1 MPSYIDQTGRT
12 VILNSLPK
20 KIISTV
26 PSQTELICHLNLE
39 EQLAGITRFCIHP
52 EGIQKRKQNIGGT
65 KNLDLALIRNINP
78 DLIIANKEENKKD
91 QIEELTNEFPV
102 WVSDINNLEDA
113 YEMIKSVG
121 GMTGRKK
128 EANKLTSE
136 IIALFGKYSPEK
148 AFQKIKAAYFI
159 WKKPFMAVGGNTFI
173 NSIMEKAG
181 IQNIFAACKR
191 YPETNLETL
200 LRNDCQLLML
210 SSEPYHFT
218 QKHIEEL
225 IPLLPGVKI
234 VLVDGEMFSWYGSRL
249 LQTPQY
255 LNSLLKEISDR

>member
-26 PSQTELICHLNLE
+26 PSQTELLCYLTLE
-39 EQLAGITRFCIHP
+39 EQLAGITHFCIHP
-52 EGIQKRKQNIGGT
+52 EGIQKRKQIIGGT
-65 KNLDLALIRNINP
+65 KTLDLAVIRNINP
-78 DLIIANKEENKKD
+78 DLIIANKEENKKN
-91 QIEELTNEFPV
+91 QIEELSNEFPV
-102 WVSDINNLEDA
+102 WVSDVNSLEDA
-113 YEMIKSVG
+113 YKMIKSVG
-121 GMTGRKK
+121 GMTGKK
-128 EANKLTSE
+128 EEADKLTCE
-136 IIALFGKYSPEK
+136 IIALFSKYLPEK
-148 AFQKIKAAYFI
+148 AFQKIKAAYLI
-159 WKKPFMAVGGNTFI
+159 WKKPYMAVGGNTFI

-181 IQNIFAACKR
+181 LQNIFSASKR
-191 YPETNLETL
+191 YPETDLETL
-200 LRNDCQLLML
+200 MRKDCQLLML

-218 QKHIEEL
+218 KKHIEEL
-225 IPLLPGVKI
+225 TLMLPGVKI